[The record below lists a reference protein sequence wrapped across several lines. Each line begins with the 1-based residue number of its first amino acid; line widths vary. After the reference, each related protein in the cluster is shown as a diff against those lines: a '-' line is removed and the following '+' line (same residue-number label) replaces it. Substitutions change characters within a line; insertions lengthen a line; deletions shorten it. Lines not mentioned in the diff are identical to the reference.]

1 MWIPESIPAGTVR
14 RVLMDWILDLLKS
27 AFGAGIVA
35 GLFGL
40 AQWRL
45 NRKAQ
50 KEDKAAER
58 NISSCSQ
65 RGEEIKTL
73 QKTVNAL
80 IVADR
85 TILYDRIK
93 HLAKVYIKRDWI
105 SVEEYED
112 LKRMHKVYHDD
123 LEGNGFL
130 DSIMA
135 EVDNLEK
142 RVL

>member
-1 MWIPESIPAGTVR
+1 ME
-14 RVLMDWILDLLKS
+14 VLLELLKS

-40 AQWRL
+40 WQWRL

-58 NISSCSQ
+58 EVVSCAA
-65 RGEEIKTL
+65 RGREIKQL
-73 QKTVNAL
+73 QDTVNAL

-93 HLAKVYIKRDWI
+93 HLAKSYIKRGYI
-105 SVEEYED
+105 TVEEYED
-112 LKRMHKVYHDD
+112 LKRMHKVYHDELD
-123 LEGNGFL
+123 GNGFL
-130 DSIMA
+130 DAIME
-135 EVDNLEK
+135 EVDKLEK

>member
-1 MWIPESIPAGTVR
+1 MELLI
-14 RVLMDWILDLLKS
+14 DLLKS
-27 AFGAGIVA
+27 AFGAAIVA
-35 GLFGL
+35 GLFGMW
-40 AQWRL
+40 QWRQ

-58 NISSCSQ
+58 ETISCAA
-65 RGEEIKTL
+65 RGREIKQL
-73 QKTVNAL
+73 QDTVNAL
-80 IVADR
+80 ILADR

-93 HLAKVYIKRDWI
+93 HLAKSYIKRGWI

-123 LEGNGFL
+123 LGGNGFL
-130 DSIMA
+130 DAIME
-135 EVDNLEK
+135 EVSKLEI

>member
-1 MWIPESIPAGTVR
+1 ME
-14 RVLMDWILDLLKS
+14 LLVKLLGN
-27 AFGAGIVA
+27 AFGGAIVA

-40 AQWRL
+40 IQWRL

-50 KEDKAAER
+50 LEDKADDAKVAT
-58 NISSCSQ
+58 CAA
-65 RGEEIKTL
+65 RGKEIKEL
-73 QKTVNAL
+73 QSTVNSL

-93 HLAKVYIKRDWI
+93 HLAKAYIKRAWI

-112 LKRMHKVYHDD
+112 LKRMHQVYHDE
-123 LEGNGFL
+123 LNGNGFL
-130 DSIMA
+130 DAVMA
-135 EVDNLEK
+135 EVEKLEK

>member
-1 MWIPESIPAGTVR
+1 ME
-14 RVLMDWILDLLKS
+14 VLLELLKS

-40 AQWRL
+40 WQWRL

-58 NISSCSQ
+58 EVVSCAA
-65 RGEEIKTL
+65 RGREIKQL
-73 QKTVNAL
+73 QDTVNAL

-93 HLAKVYIKRDWI
+93 HLAKSYIKRGYI
-105 SVEEYED
+105 TVQEFED
-112 LKRMHKVYHDD
+112 LKRMHKVYHDE
-123 LEGNGFL
+123 LGGNGFL
-130 DSIMA
+130 DAIME
-135 EVDNLEK
+135 EVDKLEK

>member
-1 MWIPESIPAGTVR
+1 MEII
-14 RVLMDWILDLLKS
+14 MDLLKS

-35 GLFGL
+35 GLFGIW
-40 AQWRL
+40 QWRL

-50 KEDKAAER
+50 KEDKAVAM
-58 NISSCSQ
+58 NAANCAA
-65 RGEEIKTL
+65 RGEEIKAL
-73 QKTVNAL
+73 QNNVNAL

-93 HLAKVYIKRDWI
+93 HLAKSYIKRGWI

-123 LEGNGFL
+123 LGGNGFL

-135 EVDNLEK
+135 EVDKTEK

>member
-1 MWIPESIPAGTVR
+1 MI
-14 RVLMDWILDLLKS
+14 LMEWVIDLLKS

-35 GLFGL
+35 GFFGL
-40 AQWRL
+40 VQWRL

-50 KEDKAAER
+50 KEDKAADKKLV
-58 NISSCSQ
+58 SCAA

-73 QKTVNAL
+73 QLTVNAL

-93 HLAKVYIKRDWI
+93 HLAKAYIKRQWI

-123 LEGNGFL
+123 LKGNGFL

-135 EVDNLEK
+135 EVDRIEK

>member
-1 MWIPESIPAGTVR
+1 ME
-14 RVLMDWILDLLKS
+14 VLLELLKS

-40 AQWRL
+40 CQWRL

-58 NISSCSQ
+58 EVVSCAA
-65 RGEEIKTL
+65 RGQEIREL
-73 QKTVNAL
+73 QTQVNHL

-85 TILYDRIK
+85 MILYDRIK
-93 HLAKVYIKRDWI
+93 HLAKSYIKREYI
-105 SVEEYED
+105 TVEEYED
-112 LKRMHKVYHDD
+112 LKRMHQVYHDN
-123 LEGNGFL
+123 LNGNGFL
-130 DSIMA
+130 DDVMK
-135 EVDNLEK
+135 EVSKLEK

>member
-1 MWIPESIPAGTVR
+1 
-14 RVLMDWILDLLKS
+14 MDWLVDLLKS
-27 AFGAGIVA
+27 ASGAGIVA

-40 AQWRL
+40 VQWRL

-50 KEDKAAER
+50 KEDKAADKKVA
-58 NISSCSQ
+58 SCAA
-65 RGEEIKTL
+65 RGAEIAAL
-73 QKTVNAL
+73 QQTVNAL

-93 HLAKVYIKRDWI
+93 HLAKTYIRRGWI

-123 LEGNGFL
+123 LHGNGFL
-130 DSIMA
+130 DSIM
-135 EVDNLEK
+135 ENVDRLDK